1 MSYPRPLE
9 LELLDHAETLIE
21 NALGTVRP
29 SGKPRARFQ
38 ILETAAAQIGGFPVS
53 TLRHANDRQEPDYLA
68 PIADVPGLLLHA
80 LSKTGIH
87 PSLCLAILSR
97 PHLYAMERRSQGA
110 YHTDFRLAQYLAL
123 HLQKR
128 TQANFRLIDPACGTG
143 ILLVASALHLSGNS
157 KRLRD
162 HLLAETLCGMDL
174 SPLALRGA
182 RLALASLTS
191 DVCVIKSLSSRLR
204 QGDSLLSGLD
214 IWKDIAPDGF
224 EVVVGNPPWE
234 KLRLTRHEWL
244 KANGIKRHYGDAYA
258 AGSLLN
264 GMHVRRNEMSLYM
277 STLQS
282 KYKLQGDGERDLY
295 KLFLELSLCIGRPG
309 GEVALLLPG
318 GFIRSQGTTALRA
331 STFGSCSRVSLT
343 VFDNKARFFQIDSRF
358 KFLLFSGSLQ
368 NGHPDRGISLSFAS
382 SNGHRMHAE
391 TSVVMPRSILTR
403 LRPDLSIPEV
413 RTSSEWKLFL
423 HFARR
428 GRLLRDPD
436 GPWQPKFMREVDMT
450 QDKPRFLPKPA
461 KGAVPVIEGRMV
473 HQYQFSA
480 KRYVSGTGRRA
491 LWLPNGKDVEEI
503 HPQFYISAEKL
514 LPQVQDRCRLNRAGF
529 CDITGQTNERTM
541 LASRIPSGVVCG
553 NKVPTLLFNGDPRNQ
568 QLYID
573 SWLAIVNSI
582 PFDWLLRR
590 VATTSVNYFLLL
602 DLPMPPIQ
610 PNSKKGAKLAH
621 LSEQLSLGRIADA
634 WGRAEIRAEID
645 WRVLSAFGCDVKVM
659 ELLLED
665 FPLLDRSQPALQGEP
680 RSTITKDLLLAR
692 AAQHL
697 GGVSRS
703 RMDFWRER
711 VARAKS
717 VGAVAYI
724 PSHLA
729 ASMRD

>member
-9 LELLDHAETLIE
+9 LELLKPSETLIE
-21 NALGTVRP
+21 NALGIV
-29 SGKPRARFQ
+29 KPAKRSLARFQ
-38 ILETAAAQIGGFPVS
+38 ILEAAAAKIGGFP
-53 TLRHANDRQEPDYLA
+53 LRALRSAEDSEDYLA
-68 PIADVPGLLLHA
+68 PLANVPVLLLKT

-87 PSLCLAILSR
+87 PSLCLAILSQPR
-97 PHLYAMERRSQGA
+97 LYAMERRSQGV
-110 YHTDFRLAQYLAL
+110 YYTDFRLAQYLASR
-123 HLQKR
+123 LQNR
-128 TQANFRLIDPACGTG
+128 TKANFRLIDPACGTG
-143 ILLVASALHLSGNS
+143 VLLVASAIHFSDNS

-162 HLLAETLCGMDL
+162 HLLAEVLCGMDL

-191 DVCVIKSLSSRLR
+191 DGCVIKSMSGRLR
-204 QGDSLLSGLD
+204 EGDSLLSG
-214 IWKDIAPDGF
+214 IEAWKDVAPGGF
-224 EVVVGNPPWE
+224 NVVVGNPPWE

-244 KANGIKRHYGDAYA
+244 KANGIKRHYGDEYVTE
-258 AGSLLN
+258 SLLS
-264 GMHVRRNEMSLYM
+264 GIHARRNRMSLYM
-277 STLQS
+277 RTLQS
-282 KYKLQGDGERDLY
+282 RYKLQGNGEHDLY
-295 KLFLELSLCIGRPG
+295 KLFLELSLCMARPG
-309 GEVALLLPG
+309 GEVAILLPG

-331 STFGSCSRVSLT
+331 STFGACSSVSLT

-358 KFLLFSGSLQ
+358 KFLLLSGSLQ

-382 SNGHRMHAE
+382 SKGPRVHAG
-391 TSVVMPRSILTR
+391 TNVVISRSTLTR

-450 QDKPRFLPKPA
+450 QDKPSFLPNPA
-461 KGAVPVIEGRMV
+461 KGAVPLIEGRMV

-491 LWLPNGKDVEEI
+491 LWLPNGKEVEKI
-503 HPQFYISAEKL
+503 HPQFYIAAEKL
-514 LPQVQDRCRLNRAGF
+514 PPQVQDRFRLNRAGF

-553 NKVPTLLFNGDPRNQ
+553 NKVPTLLFNGDPKNQ

-573 SWLAIVNSI
+573 SWLAIVNSFC
-582 PFDWLLRR
+582 FDWLLRR
-590 VATTSVNYFLLL
+590 VTTTSVNYFLLL

-610 PNSKKGAKLAH
+610 PHLKEGEELAH
-621 LSEQLSLGRIADA
+621 LSEQLSSGKITDA
-634 WGRAEIRAEID
+634 WKHAEIRAEID
-645 WRVLSAFGCDVKVM
+645 WRVLSAFGCDAKTM

-665 FPLLDRSQPALQGEP
+665 FPLLDRSQPALPGES
-680 RSTITKDLLLAR
+680 RSTITKDLLLLR
-692 AAQHL
+692 TSQRL
-697 GGVSRS
+697 GGVSKS
-703 RMDFWRER
+703 QVDLLEER
-711 VARAKS
+711 VAKAKS
-717 VGAVAYI
+717 LGAVAYI

-729 ASMRD
+729 ANSRD

>member
-9 LELLDHAETLIE
+9 LELLEPSETLIE
-21 NALGTVRP
+21 NALRTVRP
-29 SGKPRARFQ
+29 SGRPLARFQ
-38 ILETAAAQIGGFPVS
+38 ILEAAAAKIGGFPLS
-53 TLRHANDRQEPDYLA
+53 TLRNANDRQEPDYLA
-68 PIADVPGLLLHA
+68 PIADVPSLLLHA
-80 LSKTGIH
+80 LSKTGIN

-123 HLQKR
+123 RLEKR
-128 TQANFRLIDPACGTG
+128 TQANFKLIDPACGAG
-143 ILLVASALHLSGNS
+143 ILLVASVLCLSGNS
-157 KRLRD
+157 KRLRN
-162 HLLAETLCGMDL
+162 HLLAEAICGMDL

-182 RLALASLTS
+182 RLALASLTN
-191 DVCVIKSLSSRLR
+191 DGCVIKSMSGRLR
-204 QGDSLLSGLD
+204 QGDSLILGLEA
-214 IWKDIAPDGF
+214 WKDIAPGGF
-224 EVVVGNPPWE
+224 DVVVGNPPWE

-244 KANGIKRHYGDAYA
+244 KANGVKRHYGDEYA
-258 AGSLLN
+258 SGGLLN
-264 GMHVRRNEMSLYM
+264 SMHVRRNEMSLYM

-282 KYKLQGDGERDLY
+282 KYKLQGDGEHDLY

-382 SNGHRMHAE
+382 SNGHRVHAG
-391 TSVVMPRSILTR
+391 TSVVMPRSTLTR

-413 RTSSEWKLFL
+413 RTSSEWELFL

-450 QDKPRFLPKPA
+450 QDKPCFLPNPT
-461 KGAVPVIEGRMV
+461 KGTVPLIEGRMV

-491 LWLPNGKDVEEI
+491 LWLPNGKDVEEV

-514 LPQVQDRCRLNRAGF
+514 LPQVQDRFRLNRAGF

-582 PFDWLLRR
+582 SFDWLLRR

-610 PNSKKGAKLAH
+610 PNSKEGARLAH
-621 LSEQLSLGRIADA
+621 LSEQLSLGRITDA
-634 WGRAEIRAEID
+634 WKRAEIRAEID
-645 WRVLSAFGCDVKVM
+645 WRVLSAFGCDTKAM

-665 FPLLDRSQPALQGEP
+665 FPLLDRAQPALPGEL
-680 RSTITKDLLLAR
+680 RSTITKDLLLLR
-692 AAQHL
+692 TAQHL
-697 GGVSRS
+697 GGVTKS
-703 RMDFWRER
+703 RMDLWGER
-711 VARAKS
+711 VVGAKS
-717 VGAVAYI
+717 LGAIAYI

-729 ASMRD
+729 LTTKN